1 MIDEALMVSLNLA
14 GTECRENEKNLRGG
28 GTPERDKELAVAIA
42 ERDVY
47 KSLYEQLL
55 ARVMQGVSV

>member
-1 MIDEALMVSLNLA
+1 MRKIC
-14 GTECRENEKNLRGG
+14 GGG
-28 GTPERDKELAVAIA
+28 GTPERDKELAVALA